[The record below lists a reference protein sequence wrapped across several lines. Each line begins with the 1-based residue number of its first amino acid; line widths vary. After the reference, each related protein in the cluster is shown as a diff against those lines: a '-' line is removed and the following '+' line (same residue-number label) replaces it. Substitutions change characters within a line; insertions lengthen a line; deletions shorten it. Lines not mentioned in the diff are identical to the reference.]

1 MAEGMENRITLIT
14 LGVADLARSIRFY
27 EDGLKLPRHAFNSDT
42 IAFFRLQA
50 NQMLALFPIDALADD
65 TCQPRAADDRA
76 FRGITLA
83 HNVGSREEADA
94 ILEEARAAGARIL
107 KPGQEPP
114 WGGWSGYFA
123 DPDNHVWEVAW
134 QPNLPF

>member
-1 MAEGMENRITLIT
+1 MIT
-14 LGVADLARSIRFY
+14 LGVADLDRSIRFY
-27 EDGLKLPRHAFNSDT
+27 EDGLKLPRHAFDGDK

-65 TCQPRAADDRA
+65 ACLPRPTDDSA

-83 HNVGSREEADA
+83 HNVGSKDQVDT
-94 ILEEARAAGARIL
+94 ILEEARTAGARVL

-114 WGGWSGYFA
+114 WGGWSAYFS
-123 DPDNHVWEVAW
+123 DPDNHVWELAW